1 MPSDHSAD
9 PFSTF
14 LNATNRQVSVGHR
27 SAGPGRSTDALPPL
41 ATLVLRALHGRPRT
55 PVGELRAELGLTT
68 LQIAEA
74 VAVLQR
80 LELVEV
86 TPTDADEAVQLS
98 DAGRDFLEGA
108 R

>member
-1 MPSDHSAD
+1 MSRDHSVD

-14 LNATNRQVSVGHR
+14 LDATSRQFPSGR
-27 SAGPGRSTDALPPL
+27 APAGDARSTDALPPH
-41 ATLVLRALHGRPRT
+41 ATRVVRALDGRSRT
-55 PVGELRAELGLTT
+55 AVGELRAELGLTT

-74 VAVLQR
+74 VEVLRR

-86 TPTDADEAVQLS
+86 IPAGTDEALELTA
-98 DAGRDFLEGA
+98 AGRRFVDGA